1 MNWSKLVQKNLIS
14 NSIENVEVLDIKQNN
29 NDSNLLENN
38 ISKSDIYDNLIR
50 PYIFDSFYD
59 IYNNNKELFNNV
71 YVNDVLELFEDNI
84 DYDNIEFFNE
94 DDDND
99 SDENII

>member
-38 ISKSDIYDNLIR
+38 ISKSDIYDNLIK
-50 PYIFDSFYD
+50 PYIFDSL
-59 IYNNNKELFNNV
+59 K
-71 YVNDVLELFEDNI
+71 
-84 DYDNIEFFNE
+84 
-94 DDDND
+94 
-99 SDENII
+99 IILIMII